1 MNIDPMSPNYDTILS
16 DSPKIV
22 RLRGSLE
29 SFKRAMTRYRPEPL
43 RLLFIAEAPPAY
55 KVNRLFYFHDIKTG
69 DALFLEMMK
78 VIYGAFIGFSET
90 EGFLKPM
97 SVKDVRGRKPELL
110 KRFVSDG
117 YFLIDA
123 SERPMPDGA
132 TASAKLALLCQSLPG
147 LKIRVKAL
155 LEEQR
160 VPIVLIG
167 GVTHDAC
174 FGPLKD
180 EGYNVINEE
189 MINHPARGGQL
200 LFRKKLRATL
210 NHIARTQSTPLK
222 RGSGRTVQ

>member
-1 MNIDPMSPNYDTILS
+1 MTIDLMSPNENTVFTDALS
-16 DSPKIV
+16 AV

-55 KVNRLFYFHDIKTG
+55 KFNRLFYFHDIKTG
-69 DALFLEMMK
+69 DALFLEMTK
-78 VIYGAFIGFSET
+78 VIYGALIGFTET
-90 EGFLKPM
+90 EGFLRPL
-97 SVKDVRGRKPELL
+97 SAKDVRGRKPELL
-110 KRFVSDG
+110 NRFVSDG

-123 SERPMPDGA
+123 SEQPMPDGA
-132 TASAKLALLCQSLPG
+132 TAPTKLALLRQSLPE
-147 LKIRVKAL
+147 LNIRIKAL
-155 LEEQR
+155 LGEQR

-167 GVTHDAC
+167 GVTHEVC

-200 LFRKKLRATL
+200 LFRKKLRAAL
-210 NHIARTQSTPLK
+210 NHIARTQSTSLK
-222 RGSGRTVQ
+222 T

>member
-1 MNIDPMSPNYDTILS
+1 MTIDLMSANENTVFTDALS
-16 DSPKIV
+16 VV

-29 SFKRAMTRYRPEPL
+29 SFRRAMTRYRPNPL

-55 KVNRLFYFHDIKTG
+55 KFNRLFYFHDIRTG

-78 VIYGAFIGFSET
+78 VIYGAFIGFTET
-90 EGFLKPM
+90 EGFLKPQ

-110 KRFVSDG
+110 NRFVSDG

-132 TASAKLALLCQSLPG
+132 TAAVKLALLRQSLPE

-155 LEEQR
+155 LGEQR

-167 GVTHDAC
+167 GVTHEVC
-174 FGPLKD
+174 FGPLRD

-200 LFRKKLRATL
+200 LFRKKLRAAL
-210 NHIARTQSTPLK
+210 NHIARTQSTSLK
-222 RGSGRTVQ
+222 T

>member
-1 MNIDPMSPNYDTILS
+1 MKSEPMSHTNDTILS
-16 DSPKIV
+16 EPPNIG
-22 RLRGSLE
+22 RRRGSLE
-29 SFKRAMTRYRPEPL
+29 SFRQAMTRYRPDPL

-78 VIYGAFIGFSET
+78 VLYGTFIGFSES
-90 EGFLKPM
+90 EGFLKPL
-97 SVKDVRGRKPELL
+97 SIKDVRRRKPELL
-110 KRFVSDG
+110 NRFVSDG

-132 TASAKLALLCQSLPG
+132 TAPAKLELLRQSLPG

-155 LEEQR
+155 LGEQS

-167 GVTHDAC
+167 GVTHKAC
-174 FGPLKD
+174 FSPLKD

-200 LFRKKLRATL
+200 FFRKKLRNTL
-210 NHIARTQSTPLK
+210 NQIGRTQSTSLQM
-222 RGSGRTVQ
+222 GS